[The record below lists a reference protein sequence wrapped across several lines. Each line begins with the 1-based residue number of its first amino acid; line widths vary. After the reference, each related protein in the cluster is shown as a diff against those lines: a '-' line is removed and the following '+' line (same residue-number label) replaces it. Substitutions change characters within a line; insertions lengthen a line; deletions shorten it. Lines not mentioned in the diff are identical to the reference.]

1 MGHDVL
7 LLRISRQI
15 EVGVSDGAARV
26 LEGAQFVP
34 DETRKL
40 QVNGLD
46 MEAIQHTYRN
56 QQNMPLPNGQ
66 DCQR

>member
-7 LLRISRQI
+7 PLRISRQI

-46 MEAIQHTYRN
+46 M
-56 QQNMPLPNGQ
+56 
-66 DCQR
+66 